1 MARNKTALKEIT
13 AQINEDNEKIVDEL
27 TDVNHHLMSV
37 DVETGFV
44 HDELLKIRKGI
55 GQAFGKLI
63 GGFKQLN
70 ENIIGNDLQKAED
83 AREQKEVLEKIADKD
98 PKVEINIDTDKISGK
113 LGVGVAAALA
123 TIPGL
128 AFGFVE
134 GLAGSLKSLGKLLK
148 LDKLFGLMVTKI
160 KGFFTS
166 IGKRFADLGKS
177 LKGLFKGVDIKIK
190 NAFAPLT
197 KGIDKIL
204 KPLKGLFT
212 PILESFKSIGSSFK
226 DISDLFGG
234 KGGGKLAK
242 IIDPIANFV
251 KSIMKTAPKFF
262 KLGAQIGR
270 LAGRLFLPFTII
282 ISLFDAFKGATAE
295 AEKQEGGI
303 NKFIAGFGGAISG
316 ILKGLI
322 GMPLDLLKN
331 GVAWILGKFGFKDA
345 KAALNS
351 FSFSDLIGDIV
362 MTPINYLIG
371 IVDNIKQI
379 FQGDGSF
386 MGKLT
391 NAIGEIVSSLISFPI
406 NTLQDAVVKIGEFF
420 GFDMSAVS
428 DFDLAGKIKSLI
440 MLPFNMIAGAF
451 DFITNMFSEEGR
463 AKNMAKLSSIG
474 NKIKDFLRDVIKSIL
489 PRADDS
495 KPWYSPANLAAKAI
509 PAKVYEFAGIDK
521 STGKDIPEE
530 PKVESV
536 EAAPQ
541 EVIKPRRLRDR
552 DDFGFSDEDF
562 NEGYVPVDDKGFAV
576 VPQEQFTPEVPV
588 QAITQNSREANGFFA
603 NEADAQAQANA
614 DMDAHETRLEIAR
627 VERDRLKKL
636 KESMAEAEA
645 SGDTERQNKLAKKI
659 SMTERKIEF
668 NMQKMKEDGKDI
680 AKRMEYDP
688 AYAKQLELRKEQY
701 EDEKYEPFSR
711 LNQNQNTQ
719 GAKMEAIQTDTEN
732 AKASQASKPVIV
744 ASEGAQNI
752 SQGGTTVNQVTYNS
766 ANHVDDTTAL
776 MFAH

>member
-13 AQINEDNEKIVDEL
+13 AQINEDNQKIVDEL
-27 TDVNHHLMSV
+27 TDVNHQLISV
-37 DVETGFV
+37 DVETGLV
-44 HDELLKIRKGI
+44 NDELIKIRKGI

-98 PKVEINIDTDKISGK
+98 PKVEINIDTDKMSGK
-113 LGVGVAAALA
+113 VGVGISAALSI
-123 TIPGL
+123 IPGL
-128 AFGFVE
+128 AVGFVK
-134 GLAGSLKSLGKLLK
+134 GLADSLKSLGKLLK
-148 LDKLFGLMVTKI
+148 LDKLFGPMIMKI

-166 IGKRFADLGKS
+166 IGKRFMDIGKS
-177 LKGLFKGVDIKIK
+177 LKNLFKGVGVKIK

-204 KPLKGLFT
+204 KPLKGIFT
-212 PILESFKSIGSSFK
+212 PILKSFKSIGSSFK
-226 DISDLFGG
+226 GISNLFGG

-282 ISLFDAFKGATAE
+282 MSLFDAFKGATTE

-322 GMPLDLLKN
+322 GMPLDLLKD

-345 KAALNS
+345 EASLNS

-379 FQGDGSF
+379 FQGEGSF
-386 MGKLT
+386 IGNLT
-391 NAIGEIVSSLISFPI
+391 QAIGEIVSSLVTYPI
-406 NTLQDAVVKIGEFF
+406 KLLQDGVVKIGEFF

-463 AKNMAKLSSIG
+463 AENMAKLSSIG
-474 NKIKDFLRDVIKSIL
+474 NKIKDFLRGVIKSIL
-489 PRADDS
+489 PRPDDS
-495 KPWYSPANLAAKAI
+495 KPWYSPANIAAKAI

-521 STGKDIPEE
+521 STGQDIPEE
-530 PKVESV
+530 PEVEST
-536 EAAPQ
+536 EAQAVPQ
-541 EVIKPRRLRDR
+541 EVIKPKRLRDR
-552 DDFGFSDEDF
+552 DDFGISDEEF

-588 QAITQNSREANGFFA
+588 QAITQTPISSEQKS
-603 NEADAQAQANA
+603 EDAFNAQFDEENNKR
-614 DMDAHETRLEIAR
+614 RLEIADL
-627 VERDRLKKL
+627 EREKIKRL
-636 KESMAEAEA
+636 KESMVEAEA
-645 SGDTERQNKLAKKI
+645 SGDIERQDKIAKKI
-659 SMTERKIEF
+659 AMSERIVDF
-668 NMQKMKEDGKDI
+668 NM
-680 AKRMEYDP
+680 
-688 AYAKQLELRKEQY
+688 
-701 EDEKYEPFSR
+701 EKAGVEMNR
-711 LNQNQNTQ
+711 VQNTQ

-766 ANHVDDTTAL
+766 ANHIDDTTSL

>member
-1 MARNKTALKEIT
+1 MARKKTALKEIT

-27 TDVNHHLMSV
+27 NDVNHHLMSV
-37 DVETGFV
+37 DVETGLV
-44 HDELLKIRKGI
+44 NDELLKIRKGI

-113 LGVGVAAALA
+113 LGVGVGAALA

-128 AFGFVE
+128 ALGFVE
-134 GLAGSLKSLGKLLK
+134 GLAGSLKSLVKLLR
-148 LDKLFGLMVTKI
+148 LDKLFGPMITKI

-166 IGKRFADLGKS
+166 IGKRFTDIGKS
-177 LKGLFKGVDIKIK
+177 LKGLFKGVDVKIK

-204 KPLKGLFT
+204 KPIKGLFT

-226 DISDLFGG
+226 DISNLFGG

-282 ISLFDAFKGATAE
+282 MSLFDAFKGATAE

-406 NTLQDAVVKIGEFF
+406 NTLQDAVIKIGEFF

-463 AKNMAKLSSIG
+463 AKNMAKLSSVG

-489 PRADDS
+489 PRPDDS

-521 STGKDIPEE
+521 STGQDIPE
-530 PKVESV
+530 PKGESV
-536 EAAPQ
+536 ESAPQ
-541 EVIKPRRLRDR
+541 EVISEVESAKSAPQEVNKPRRLRDR
-552 DDFGFSDEDF
+552 DDFGISDEDF

-576 VPQEQFTPEVPV
+576 IPQEQFTPEVPV
-588 QAITQNSREANGFFA
+588 QAITQTPISPEQQS
-603 NEADAQAQANA
+603 EDAFNAQFDEENKKR
-614 DMDAHETRLEIAR
+614 RLEIADL
-627 VERDRLKKL
+627 EREKIKRL

-645 SGDTERQNKLAKKI
+645 SGDIEGQDKIAKRIAMSERI
-659 SMTERKIEF
+659 VEF
-668 NMQKMKEDGKDI
+668 NM
-680 AKRMEYDP
+680 
-688 AYAKQLELRKEQY
+688 
-701 EDEKYEPFSR
+701 EKAGVEMDR
-711 LNQNQNTQ
+711 IQNTQ

-766 ANHVDDTTAL
+766 ANHIDDTTAL

>member
-13 AQINEDNEKIVDEL
+13 AQINEDNQKIVDEL
-27 TDVNHHLMSV
+27 TDVNHQLISV
-37 DVETGFV
+37 DVETGLV
-44 HDELLKIRKGI
+44 NDELIKIRKGI

-98 PKVEINIDTDKISGK
+98 PKVEINIDTDKMSGK
-113 LGVGVAAALA
+113 VGVGISAALSI
-123 TIPGL
+123 IPGL
-128 AFGFVE
+128 AVGFVK
-134 GLAGSLKSLGKLLK
+134 GLADSLKSLGKLLK
-148 LDKLFGLMVTKI
+148 LGFKPLRKLLKLDKLFGPMIMKI

-166 IGKRFADLGKS
+166 IGKRFMDIGKS
-177 LKGLFKGVDIKIK
+177 LKDLFKGVGVKIK

-204 KPLKGLFT
+204 KPLKGIFA
-212 PILESFKSIGSSFK
+212 PILKSFKSIGSSFK
-226 DISDLFGG
+226 SISDLFGG
-234 KGGGKLAK
+234 KGGVKLAK
-242 IIDPIANFV
+242 IIDPIKNTV
-251 KSIMKTAPKFF
+251 NSVMKTAPRFF
-262 KLGAQIGR
+262 KLASGIGR
-270 LAGRLFLPFTII
+270 LVGRIFLPFTII
-282 ISLFDAFKGATAE
+282 MSLFDAFKGATTE

-322 GMPLDLLKN
+322 GMPLDLLKG

-345 KAALNS
+345 EAFLNS

-379 FQGDGSF
+379 FQGEGSF
-386 MGKLT
+386 IGNLT
-391 NAIGEIVSSLISFPI
+391 QAIGEIVSSLVTYPI
-406 NTLQDAVVKIGEFF
+406 KLLQDGVVKIGEFF

-463 AKNMAKLSSIG
+463 AENMAKLSSIG
-474 NKIKDFLRDVIKSIL
+474 NKIKDFLRGVIKSIL
-489 PRADDS
+489 PRPDDS
-495 KPWYSPANLAAKAI
+495 KPWYSPANIAAKAI

-521 STGKDIPEE
+521 STGQDIPEE
-530 PKVESV
+530 PEVEST
-536 EAAPQ
+536 EAQAVPQ
-541 EVIKPRRLRDR
+541 EVIKPKRLRDR
-552 DDFGFSDEDF
+552 DDFGISDEEF

-588 QAITQNSREANGFFA
+588 QAITQTPEVPVQAITQTPISSEQKS
-603 NEADAQAQANA
+603 EDAFNAQFDEENNKR
-614 DMDAHETRLEIAR
+614 RLEIADL
-627 VERDRLKKL
+627 EREKIKRL
-636 KESMAEAEA
+636 KESMVEAEA
-645 SGDTERQNKLAKKI
+645 SGDIERQDKIAKKI
-659 SMTERKIEF
+659 AMSERIVDF
-668 NMQKMKEDGKDI
+668 NM
-680 AKRMEYDP
+680 
-688 AYAKQLELRKEQY
+688 
-701 EDEKYEPFSR
+701 EKAGVEMNR
-711 LNQNQNTQ
+711 VQNTQ

-766 ANHVDDTTAL
+766 ANHVDDTTSL